1 MRKCVFPHLECP
13 ARGDS
18 RAGRCH
24 PAPRAHGRRC
34 RWKPRVDVKTES
46 ASQPPPPVESVLPPR
61 AAEPGPAA
69 RSSPARSRP
78 CSPPSPTPGL
88 VPSRMIC
95 APGSGPPSP
104 AVRIEAITAYGLQT
118 GVSGASTK
126 ARCTRC
132 TASRGPAAPP
142 APGAVP
148 GRWLWTLVDTRATG
162 RRRGGRHPGTALGAA
177 RAPGCRSRDAPCR
190 VGWASRCGLC
200 PVPTSPGP
208 AHLTAA
214 RRAGG
219 VNASLRP
226 AA

>member
-18 RAGRCH
+18 CAGRCH

-34 RWKPRVDVKTES
+34 RWKPRVDVQTES

-78 CSPPSPTPGL
+78 CSPSPTPGL

-132 TASRGPAAPP
+132 TASRDPPPRPHREPCPVAGCGRWWTREPPAGGGAGATPGRRSGLHALPAAALGMPHAGSAGPAGVGSARCPRPLDPP
-142 APGAVP
+142 
-148 GRWLWTLVDTRATG
+148 T
-162 RRRGGRHPGTALGAA
+162 
-177 RAPGCRSRDAPCR
+177 
-190 VGWASRCGLC
+190 
-200 PVPTSPGP
+200 
-208 AHLTAA
+208 
-214 RRAGG
+214 
-219 VNASLRP
+219 
-226 AA
+226 